1 MSVTFPRTRFVAA
14 LALLVLVPTALL
26 YTCYY
31 SLTSGAV
38 VVTGLLIDVV
48 GAVVL
53 VVPDWPALNRRFESG
68 RLKQSQ
74 DETLKPFPG
83 WVVADPDLDDE
94 HLLAPARSP
103 TFDDL
108 LHLIRE
114 QYEASDNTSSEIV
127 WDSVDTINPD
137 EYEFHGDETRKA
149 LHLTGDGID
158 NDVYFEL
165 EPVQYFVRERI
176 RELDSRFRRSGIFLI
191 LLGFSIQ
198 ALGTAFI
205 SP

>member
-1 MSVTFPRTRFVAA
+1 M
-14 LALLVLVPTALL
+14 
-26 YTCYY
+26 
-31 SLTSGAV
+31 
-38 VVTGLLIDVV
+38 
-48 GAVVL
+48 
-53 VVPDWPALNRRFESG
+53 
-68 RLKQSQ
+68 KQSQ

-108 LHLIRE
+108 LHLLRD
-114 QYEASDNTSSEIV
+114 QYEGSDNTSSEIA
-127 WDSVDTINPD
+127 WGCVDTINP
-137 EYEFHGDETRKA
+137 EEHEFHEDDIRKA
-149 LHLTGDGID
+149 LHLTGDGVD

>member
-1 MSVTFPRTRFVAA
+1 M
-14 LALLVLVPTALL
+14 
-26 YTCYY
+26 
-31 SLTSGAV
+31 
-38 VVTGLLIDVV
+38 
-48 GAVVL
+48 
-53 VVPDWPALNRRFESG
+53 VPDWPALNRRFESG

-74 DETLKPFPG
+74 DEILKPFPG
-83 WVVADPDLDDE
+83 WVVADPDLDEE

-114 QYEASDNTSSEIV
+114 QYEESDNVSTEIA
-127 WDSVDTINPD
+127 WDSFDTISP
-137 EYEFHGDETRKA
+137 EKYEFHENDLRKA
-149 LHLTGDGID
+149 LHLTGEGVD

-165 EPVQYFVRERI
+165 EAVQYFIRERI
-176 RELDSRFRRSGIFLI
+176 QKLDSRFRRSGVFLI